1 MEWKTK
7 LENCQTVTDIIAM
20 LMLAGIKGDSI
31 CCDSVLF
38 IVERAVKNE
47 RNAGLEEAAKVAENH
62 GTNKDAP
69 SSFYDDMDW
78 CYIVDDVAAAIRKTI
93 NRTQGGTT

>member
-47 RNAGLEEAAKVAENH
+47 RNAGLEEAAKIAENVY
-62 GTNKDAP
+62 GGNTYAP
-69 SSFYDDMDW
+69 GDYPTPEQ
-78 CYIVDDVAAAIRKTI
+78 CAAAIRERI

>member
-47 RNAGLEEAAKVAENH
+47 RNAGLEEAAK
-62 GTNKDAP
+62 
-69 SSFYDDMDW
+69 
-78 CYIVDDVAAAIRKTI
+78 IAAD
-93 NRTQGGTT
+93 NEMGGTDGCSCGSYIEQEIRERMKK

>member
-1 MEWKTK
+1 MEKMIVVMK
-7 LENCQTVTDIIAM
+7 SVSPSIENKATPSA
-20 LMLAGIKGDSI
+20 AGAY
-31 CCDSVLF
+31 
-38 IVERAVKNE
+38 AVPEWAYNQIF
-47 RNAGLEEAAKVAENH
+47 NAGLEEAAKVAENH

-93 NRTQGGTT
+93 NRTQGGAA